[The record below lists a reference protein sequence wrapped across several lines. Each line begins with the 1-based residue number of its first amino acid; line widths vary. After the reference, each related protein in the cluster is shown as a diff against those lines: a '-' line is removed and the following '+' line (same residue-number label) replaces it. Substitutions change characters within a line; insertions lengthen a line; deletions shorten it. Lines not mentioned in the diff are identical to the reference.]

1 MTQSAQSPH
10 IALIGLMGTGKS
22 TVGRRLAKRVGYGFF
37 DTDDELQLSSARSVR
52 DIFAND
58 GEEVFRDLEAQTLSD
73 AYARVDPLV
82 IAVAGGG
89 VLRQSNRLLISQM
102 THRIWLT
109 ADVDLVTRRV
119 SARALS
125 KQGHRPLIDDDP
137 RARLMQLYSERS
149 SVYASL
155 ATSTVDVTDLKINEV
170 VDVLTTIV
178 TMEVAP

>member
-22 TVGRRLAKRVGYGFF
+22 TVGRRLAKRINYGFF

-89 VLRQSNRLLISQM
+89 VLRQSNRLLISHM

-109 ADVDLVTRRV
+109 ADVDLITRRV
-119 SARALS
+119 SARALK
-125 KQGHRPLIDDDP
+125 KQGHRPLLDDDP
-137 RARLMQLYSERS
+137 RARLAQLYKERS

-170 VDVLTTIV
+170 VDALATIV
-178 TMEVAP
+178 TREVAP

>member
-1 MTQSAQSPH
+1 MTHSAQSPH

-22 TVGRRLAKRVGYGFF
+22 TVGRRLAKRINYGFF
-37 DTDDELQLSSARSVR
+37 DTDDELQLSTARSVR
-52 DIFAND
+52 DIFEND
-58 GEEVFRDLEAQTLSD
+58 GEEVFRDLEAQTLS
-73 AYARVDPLV
+73 AACARVEPLV

-89 VLRQSNRLLISQM
+89 VLRQSNQILITHM

-109 ADVDLVTRRV
+109 ADLELITRRV

-137 RARLMQLYSERS
+137 RARLTQLYSERS

-155 ATSTVDVTDLKINEV
+155 ATSTIDVTDLKINEV
-170 VDVLTTIV
+170 VDALTTIV

>member
-22 TVGRRLAKRVGYGFF
+22 TVGRRLAKRINYGFF
-37 DTDDELQLSSARSVR
+37 DTDDELQLSTGRTVR
-52 DIFAND
+52 DIFATD
-58 GEEVFRDLEAQTLSD
+58 GEDAFRDLEAQTLSD
-73 AYARVDPLV
+73 ACARVEPLV

-89 VLRQSNRLLISQM
+89 VLRQSNQILITHM

-109 ADVDLVTRRV
+109 ADLELVTRRV
-119 SARALS
+119 IARALK
-125 KQGHRPLIDDDP
+125 KQGHRPLLDDDP
-137 RARLMQLYSERS
+137 RARLAQLYSERS

-170 VDVLTTIV
+170 VDALTTIV

>member
-1 MTQSAQSPH
+1 MTQSAHSPH

-22 TVGRRLAKRVGYGFF
+22 TVGRRLAKRIKYGFL
-37 DTDDELQLSSARSVR
+37 DTDEELQLSSARSVR

-58 GEEVFRDLEAQTLSD
+58 GEEVFRDLEAQTLSA
-73 AYARVDPLV
+73 AYGRVDPLV

-89 VLRQSNRLLISQM
+89 VLRQSNRLLISHM

-109 ADVDLVTRRV
+109 ADLDLIIRRV

-137 RARLMQLYSERS
+137 RARLTQLYRERS

-155 ATSTVDVTDLKINEV
+155 ATSIVDVTDLKIHEV
-170 VDVLTTIV
+170 VDALTTIV
-178 TMEVAP
+178 TMEVEP

>member
-22 TVGRRLAKRVGYGFF
+22 TVGRRLAKRINYGFF
-37 DTDDELQLSSARSVR
+37 DTDDELQLSTGRTVR
-52 DIFAND
+52 DIFATD
-58 GEEVFRDLEAQTLSD
+58 GEDAFRDLEAQTLSD
-73 AYARVDPLV
+73 ACARVEPLV

-89 VLRQSNRLLISQM
+89 VLRQSNQILITHM

-109 ADVDLVTRRV
+109 ADLELITRRV
-119 SARALS
+119 IARALK
-125 KQGHRPLIDDDP
+125 KQGHRPLLDDDP
-137 RARLMQLYSERS
+137 RARLAQLPNERS
-149 SVYASL
+149 AVYASL

-170 VDVLTTIV
+170 VDALTTIV

>member
-22 TVGRRLAKRVGYGFF
+22 TVGRRLAKRINYGFF
-37 DTDDELQLSSARSVR
+37 DTDDELQLSTGRTVR
-52 DIFAND
+52 DIFATD
-58 GEEVFRDLEAQTLSD
+58 GEEAFRDLEGQTLSD
-73 AYARVDPLV
+73 ACARVEPLV

-89 VLRQSNRLLISQM
+89 VLRQSNQILITHM

-109 ADVDLVTRRV
+109 ADLELITRRV

-137 RARLMQLYSERS
+137 RARLTQLYSERS

-155 ATSTVDVTDLKINEV
+155 ATSTIDVTDLKINEV
-170 VDVLTTIV
+170 VDALTTIV

>member
-1 MTQSAQSPH
+1 MTHSAQSPH

-22 TVGRRLAKRVGYGFF
+22 TVGRRLAKRINYGFF
-37 DTDDELQLSSARSVR
+37 DTDDELQLSTGRTVR
-52 DIFAND
+52 DIFATD
-58 GEEVFRDLEAQTLSD
+58 GEEAFRDLEGQTLSD
-73 AYARVDPLV
+73 ACARVEPLV

-89 VLRQSNRLLISQM
+89 VLRQSNQILITHM

-109 ADVDLVTRRV
+109 ADLELITRRV

-137 RARLMQLYSERS
+137 RARLTQLYSERS

-155 ATSTVDVTDLKINEV
+155 ATSTIDVTDLKINEV
-170 VDVLTTIV
+170 VDALTTIV

>member
-1 MTQSAQSPH
+1 MTQSARSPH

-22 TVGRRLAKRVGYGFF
+22 TVARRLANRINYGFF
-37 DTDDELQLSSARSVR
+37 DTDDELQLFTGRSVR
-52 DIFAND
+52 DIFTND
-58 GEEVFRDLEAQTLSD
+58 GEEVFRDLEAQTLAD
-73 AYARVDPLV
+73 AYVRVDPLV

-89 VLRQSNRLLISQM
+89 VLRQSNRLLISHM

-109 ADVDLVTRRV
+109 ADLDLITRRV
-119 SARALS
+119 SARALN

-137 RARLMQLYSERS
+137 RARLAQLYSERS

-170 VDVLTTIV
+170 VDALTTIV
-178 TMEVAP
+178 TREVAP